1 MYFKRIGDL
10 RSDRDIK
17 QADLAAYL
25 NVRQNTYSDYETGK
39 INIPIEALIKLADFY
54 QVSLDYLVGRT
65 DDPRGPAANN

>member
-39 INIPIEALIKLADFY
+39 INVPIEALIKLADFY

-65 DDPRGPAANN
+65 DDPRGPTANN

>member
-39 INIPIEALIKLADFY
+39 INIPIETLIKLADFY

-65 DDPRGPAANN
+65 DDPRVATANG